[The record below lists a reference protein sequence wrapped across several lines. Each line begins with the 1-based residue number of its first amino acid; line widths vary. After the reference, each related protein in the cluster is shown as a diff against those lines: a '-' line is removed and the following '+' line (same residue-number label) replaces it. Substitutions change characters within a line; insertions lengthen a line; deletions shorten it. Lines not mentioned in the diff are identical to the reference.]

1 MGRDGV
7 QEPRVGFGPRLLL
20 YGEGRDEHRRGGAG
34 VPGVRTESQPGLGP
48 APVHPRIHLS
58 LYRTVRAAEAARFAV
73 PGGEDS
79 GGGAIISRE
88 DVNILRAK
96 RN

>member
-1 MGRDGV
+1 MGRDRL
-7 QEPRVGFGPRLLL
+7 QESRVGFGPRLLL

-48 APVHPRIHLS
+48 APVHPGIHLS
-58 LYRTVRAAEAARFAV
+58 LYRTVRAAEAARVAV
-73 PGGEDS
+73 RGGEES
-79 GGGAIISRE
+79 GGGASMSRG
-88 DVNILRAK
+88 DVNIVRAK